1 MTQEAQVPVGSS
13 RATHVP
19 PKPQELETPHL
30 IRGSQGPL
38 QKKKIKAH
46 FKTRKD
52 RHMLV
57 LRIMDEY
64 EPWIDKTVNNI
75 LKIKTKR

>member
-1 MTQEAQVPVGSS
+1 MPHLTRSS
-13 RATHVP
+13 RGP
-19 PKPQELETPHL
+19 FQE
-30 IRGSQGPL
+30 
-38 QKKKIKAH
+38 KKIKAH

-52 RHMLV
+52 KHMLV

-64 EPWIDKTVNNI
+64 EPWIGKTVNNV

>member
-1 MTQEAQVPVGSS
+1 MPVGSS
-13 RATHVP
+13 RATRVP
-19 PKPQELETPHL
+19 PKPQEPEMPHL
-30 IRGSQGPL
+30 TRSSRGPFQE
-38 QKKKIKAH
+38 KKIKAH

-52 RHMLV
+52 KHMLV

-64 EPWIDKTVNNI
+64 EPWIGKTVNNV